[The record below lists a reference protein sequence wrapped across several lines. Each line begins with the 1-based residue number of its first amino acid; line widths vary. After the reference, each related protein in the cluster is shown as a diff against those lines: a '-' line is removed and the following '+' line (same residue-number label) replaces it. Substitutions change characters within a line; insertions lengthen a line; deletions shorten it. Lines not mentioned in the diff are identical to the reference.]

1 MSSGNVKTTIAL
13 LTRNSAKTIEGVLR
27 AIVSQTE
34 TDFEI
39 LCIDSSSTDD
49 TVEIVKR
56 YPARLI
62 PIDSADFGHGKTRN
76 YAIQQA
82 NGAYVVFLTHDS
94 VPETTTWL
102 EELLEPLRDPEIV
115 GVYGRQVSRPS
126 ENPLD
131 RHFQMSLYGSEP
143 ITWSKGNWKQ
153 GDNIFS
159 DANSAV
165 RRAIMLEHPYNQAII
180 VSEDYEWAA
189 RVLALGYK
197 IQYSATARVIHS
209 HSYDLRTLFR
219 RNFDIGVSYQNIYT
233 RSENIHFIKK
243 GLQIFYYE
251 VRSLSQSG
259 NIHLVPLAALRDLT
273 RLVAIQAGKHDK
285 PFSIDV
291 KRNHLS
297 AQGWYWK

>member
-1 MSSGNVKTTIAL
+1 MSSRNVKTTIAV

-39 LCIDSSSTDD
+39 LCIDSSSTDG

-56 YPARLI
+56 YPVRLI

-94 VPETTTWL
+94 VPETTRWL
-102 EELLEPLRDPEIV
+102 DELLEPFKDPEIV

-165 RRAIMLEHPYNQAII
+165 RKAIMLGQPYNQDII

-189 RVLALGYK
+189 RVLDLGYK
-197 IQYSATARVIHS
+197 IQYSSTARVVHS
-209 HSYDLRTLFR
+209 HSYNLRTLFR
-219 RNFDIGVSYQNIYT
+219 RNFDIGVSYQTIYT

-243 GLQIFYYE
+243 GLQLFYHV

-259 NIHLVPLAALRDLT
+259 YIYLVPLAALRDLT
-273 RLVAIQAGKHDK
+273 RFVAIQTGKHDK
-285 PFSIDV
+285 LFSIAL
-291 KRNHLS
+291 KRKHLS
-297 AQGWYWK
+297 DQAGYWR